1 MPDRVVIADS
11 PPNARRA
18 GQAVTPGPQ
27 AGVMLL
33 EALIALVLLAVGLL
47 GIAAVML
54 NGARYSTDAQF
65 RSVAMIEVSSMV
77 DRIRQ
82 NPGAI
87 ASYLGS
93 HTTDPENLPNCDPTA
108 ASAETDLACWRR
120 DLALDLPPGSVAEIA
135 LAAGNEY
142 TISVQWNDR
151 DAQSH
156 AVRYRFEP

>member
-1 MPDRVVIADS
+1 MPDRIAMRGHS
-11 PPNARRA
+11 LRARRA
-18 GQAVTPGPQ
+18 DQAATPDRQ

-54 NGARYSTDAQF
+54 NGARYSTEAQF

-87 ASYLGS
+87 ANYLGRY
-93 HTTDPENLPNCDPTA
+93 TTDPEALPECDSTA
-108 ASAETDLACWRR
+108 ATAETDLACWRR
-120 DLALDLPPGSVAEIA
+120 DLALELPPDSIAEIA

-142 TISVQWNDR
+142 NILVQWNDR

>member
-1 MPDRVVIADS
+1 
-11 PPNARRA
+11 
-18 GQAVTPGPQ
+18 
-27 AGVMLL
+27 MLL

-65 RSVAMIEVSSMV
+65 RSVAMVGVSSMV

-87 ASYLGS
+87 ANYLGS
-93 HTTDPENLPNCDPTA
+93 YTTDPENLPDCDPTA
-108 ASAETDLACWRR
+108 TNAATDLACWRR
-120 DLALDLPPGSVAEIA
+120 DLALDLPPGSVAQIA

-142 TISVQWNDR
+142 NISVQWNDR